1 MSHDRDY
8 ADPGIKWNVMGCED
22 RETECVVS
30 RGDRGNRSVDSDPG
44 GESVIR
50 GNFGPGGPKN
60 AKNDHFWGLGTH
72 YVQTAV
78 KRPIWSFF
86 RIICHFFTKKWEN
99 RPRVDLLR

>member
-44 GESVIR
+44 GESGILGIGDEKVQKTL
-50 GNFGPGGPKN
+50 NLAKFGVRVTSCRK
-60 AKNDHFWGLGTH
+60 TH
-72 YVQTAV
+72 
-78 KRPIWSFF
+78 
-86 RIICHFFTKKWEN
+86 
-99 RPRVDLLR
+99 

>member
-22 RETECVVS
+22 REPERGVS

-44 GESVIR
+44 GERVIR

-60 AKNDHFWGLGTH
+60 AKFDQIWGLIDH
-72 YVQTAV
+72 LERSVI
-78 KRPIWSFF
+78 IWPNLA
-86 RIICHFFTKKWEN
+86 KK
-99 RPRVDLLR
+99 

>member
-50 GNFGPGGPKN
+50 GIGDPEAQKCPNSAELGV
-60 AKNDHFWGLGTH
+60 WGFIM
-72 YVQTAV
+72 Y
-78 KRPIWSFF
+78 KR
-86 RIICHFFTKKWEN
+86 
-99 RPRVDLLR
+99 L

>member
-22 RETECVVS
+22 REAERAVS

-50 GNFGPGGPKN
+50 GIGDPEAQKTQKMTIFG
-60 AKNDHFWGLGTH
+60 
-72 YVQTAV
+72 V
-78 KRPIWSFF
+78 
-86 RIICHFFTKKWEN
+86 
-99 RPRVDLLR
+99 